1 MKQRLNQLEST
12 ENEEIGEM
20 DLERSLL
27 AGELESENDK
37 VRKVCLISR
46 VFVILV
52 YYTSILFQ

>member
-1 MKQRLNQLEST
+1 MTGLKQRLNQLEST

-37 VRKVCLISR
+37 VRKVCKISKLR
-46 VFVILV
+46 VIWV
-52 YYTSILFQ
+52 

>member
-1 MKQRLNQLEST
+1 MTGLKQRLNQLEST

-37 VRKVCLISR
+37 VRKVCKISKVR
-46 VFVILV
+46 VIWV
-52 YYTSILFQ
+52 